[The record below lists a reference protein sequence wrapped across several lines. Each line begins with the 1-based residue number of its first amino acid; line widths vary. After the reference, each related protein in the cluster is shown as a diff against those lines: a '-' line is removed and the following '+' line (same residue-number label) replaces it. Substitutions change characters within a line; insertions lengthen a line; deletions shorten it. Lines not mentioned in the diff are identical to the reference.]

1 MHSRKLEDWLQ
12 ITGLFGV
19 IGSLMFVGLQ
29 MRQDREIALAEMWQ
43 ARTAA
48 VAEYAASMAGNEMVM
63 SAYAEIAD
71 PVFGIDTTE
80 EQAALYA
87 IWAAMYLWENSHY
100 QYERGFLPEEHWTRI
115 QANLRLNLGNSF
127 WRPKILLLAPQM
139 TPSFRAAVEELA
151 DEVDV
156 ESE

>member
-1 MHSRKLEDWLQ
+1 MQSRKLEDWLQ

-63 SAYAEIAD
+63 SAYAENAD
-71 PVFGIDTTE
+71 PVMGIDTTE
-80 EQAALYA
+80 EQAALFA
-87 IWAAMYLWENSHY
+87 IWGAMYLWENSQY
-100 QYERGFLPEEHWTRI
+100 QYEQGFLPEEHWTRI
-115 QANLRLNLGNSF
+115 LVSLRTYLGNSF
-127 WRPKILLLAPQM
+127 WRTKMLKVTPQM
-139 TPSFRAAVEELA
+139 TASFRAVIEDLA
-151 DEVDV
+151 EEVDT

>member
-1 MHSRKLEDWLQ
+1 MQSRKLENWLQ

-48 VAEYAASMAGNEMVM
+48 VVEYSASMAGNEMVM
-63 SAYAEIAD
+63 SAYAENAD
-71 PVFGIDTTE
+71 PVMGIDTTE

-100 QYERGFLPEEHWTRI
+100 QYKRGFLPEEHWTRI
-115 QANLRLNLGNSF
+115 LVNLRTNLGNSF
-127 WRPKILLLAPQM
+127 WRPKILLIAPQM
-139 TPSFRAAVEELA
+139 TPSFRAVLEELA
-151 DEVDV
+151 DEVDA